1 MYNLVLHSQPY
12 VQLNYRQVY
21 IYIHTGLA
29 LMVYRAVL
37 ICQAVKTVKFRQL
50 IQVPLNILII
60 ISMHALSN

>member
-1 MYNLVLHSQPY
+1 
-12 VQLNYRQVY
+12 
-21 IYIHTGLA
+21 
-29 LMVYRAVL
+29 MVYHAVL